1 MVGPDYERPKTMA
14 ETATRFVH
22 ADGQAQD
29 TDLPEVTD
37 RWWERFGDPV
47 TADLVRKALEGNL
60 DLKAIVARVL
70 QAQAGLA
77 EARGRLWPDVSYD
90 LSRMRSK
97 TYIDLGDFGPPGLGS
112 GGGFSFLTTT
122 WSQSVSVSYLVDFW
136 GKLRRSERAA
146 WADVLA
152 TEANRQAMV
161 NSIVATVIQARIDI
175 AMAQRRLAIVR
186 ANTESRRQTF
196 DITER
201 RYRGGLVGPVDVRL
215 ARANLE
221 SARAQEPAVEL
232 SLATARHALDVLLG
246 RQPGASPDL
255 PETLPELPVLEPVP
269 VGVPAALLDRR
280 PDVKAAEFSLRSANE
295 QVGASMA
302 QLYPDLT
309 LTGAYG
315 ASSSRWEDIWDR
327 DFEIYSAITG
337 LTAPIWRGGQIRAQ
351 IKAAKARYAE
361 LAASYAGVVLKAMQ
375 EVEDALT
382 REQLLQVQ
390 IEHTRLQFEESKAA
404 EELSRRRYDRGVETL
419 LTVLEAERNRRI
431 AEEQLTILEGQ
442 IWTTRVALYLALGGD
457 WIGPDQE
464 ETQPGNK

>member
-1 MVGPDYERPKTMA
+1 MIVGKRWQFLCGLGITLFAAGCMIGPDYERPKTMA

-22 ADGQAQD
+22 ADERAQD
-29 TDLPEVTD
+29 TEELQIPD
-37 RWWERFGDPV
+37 RWWERFGDQV
-47 TADLVRKALEGNL
+47 TVDLVHKALEGNL
-60 DLKAIVARVL
+60 DLKAMAARVL

-97 TYIDLGDFGPPGLGS
+97 QYIDLGDFGPPGLGS
-112 GGGFSFLTTT
+112 GGFSFLTTT

-186 ANTESRRQTF
+186 ANTESRQQTF

-246 RQPGASPDL
+246 RQPGGSP
-255 PETLPELPVLEPVP
+255 
-269 VGVPAALLDRR
+269 
-280 PDVKAAEFSLRSANE
+280 
-295 QVGASMA
+295 M
-302 QLYPDLT
+302 
-309 LTGAYG
+309 
-315 ASSSRWEDIWDR
+315 
-327 DFEIYSAITG
+327 
-337 LTAPIWRGGQIRAQ
+337 LTAC
-351 IKAAKARYAE
+351 
-361 LAASYAGVVLKAMQ
+361 
-375 EVEDALT
+375 
-382 REQLLQVQ
+382 
-390 IEHTRLQFEESKAA
+390 
-404 EELSRRRYDRGVETL
+404 
-419 LTVLEAERNRRI
+419 
-431 AEEQLTILEGQ
+431 
-442 IWTTRVALYLALGGD
+442 
-457 WIGPDQE
+457 
-464 ETQPGNK
+464 